1 MSGELA
7 PIETSAAPAVNPV
20 MEIMVAKDAA
30 RAVREIVKACAVNI
44 QGKRYVPIEGWQTI
58 AAAFGCVLSA
68 CEVESIEGGIR
79 ARGRVIRAHDSA
91 VIAEAEGFIGDDEKT
106 WTARPLYAR
115 RAMAQTRAMSR
126 AARSAFAFV
135 VTLIDK
141 NLNPV
146 PAEEVPEGGFSEP
159 RRAPA
164 APARRTRQKSAAPPP
179 DDDGPPLEDRE
190 EPAPSNAPRPL
201 FQKGGR

>member
-7 PIETSAAPAVNPV
+7 PIEAGAPPAINPGL
-20 MEIMVAKDAA
+20 EIMVAKDAA

-44 QGKRYVPIEGWQTI
+44 GGRPHLQVEGWQTI

-68 CEVESIEGGIR
+68 GNVEAIEGGIR
-79 ARGRVIRAHDSA
+79 AKGRVIRAHDGA
-91 VIAEAEGFIGDDEKT
+91 VIAEAEGFCGEDERT
-106 WTARPLYAR
+106 WAARPLYAR

-141 NLNPV
+141 KLSTV
-146 PAEEVPEGGFSEP
+146 PAEEVPEGGFSET
-159 RRAPA
+159 RRAS
-164 APARRTRQKSAAPPP
+164 ARRTRQAAAPPP
-179 DDDGPPLEDRE
+179 DDGGPPLEDRN
-190 EPAPSNAPRPL
+190 EPVRTNAPRPL

>member
-1 MSGELA
+1 VSGELA
-7 PIETSAAPAVNPV
+7 PIETGAAPAVNPV

-44 QGKRYVPIEGWQTI
+44 GGGRHLRIEGWQTI
-58 AAAFGCVLSA
+58 GAAFGCVLSA
-68 CEVESIEGGIR
+68 GEVEAIEGGIR
-79 ARGRVIRAHDSA
+79 ARGRVIRAHDGA

-141 NLNPV
+141 NLNTT
-146 PAEEVPEGGFSEP
+146 PAEEVTEGGFSEP

-164 APARRTRQKSAAPPP
+164 APARRTRQAAAAPPP
-179 DDDGPPLEDRE
+179 EDRE
-190 EPAPSNAPRPL
+190 EPTRTNAPRPL
-201 FQKGGR
+201 FQKGGHEA